1 MSILNTKAGDHPHVQ
16 VLFPFR
22 MSRKRAW
29 KPKRSLGGPVAHAAL
44 SWWPRDRNPERVWAP
59 RTARSCWER
68 VGKKNLG
75 GKSSPPASAC
85 PLPGPRMPRRH
96 PWDRDHP
103 EGSTSHPCPTSRS
116 ACIPQNPLLSPGSGG
131 SGGIG
136 WVWSRS
142 PHPREFSGAPAPSAP
157 ARAELKLRSP
167 HGGQRGRG
175 RGWLPPGVTPTV
187 ACGAHPPAQAPALSR
202 AASIRQLSVF
212 RL

>member
-44 SWWPRDRNPERVWAP
+44 SWWPRDRNPARVWAP

-85 PLPGPRMPRRH
+85 PLPGPRMPRRASLGQGPPRGEHFPSLSNLKERLH
-96 PWDRDHP
+96 PAESSPQPWERRDRVGLEP
-103 EGSTSHPCPTSRS
+103 LAASSGVFWGSS
-116 ACIPQNPLLSPGSGG
+116 ALCSGTGRTETPLTPRGAAGQGPGVASPGCHPDCRLR
-131 SGGIG
+131 
-136 WVWSRS
+136 RS
-142 PHPREFSGAPAPSAP
+142 PASASPGAQQ
-157 ARAELKLRSP
+157 
-167 HGGQRGRG
+167 GG
-175 RGWLPPGVTPTV
+175 LN
-187 ACGAHPPAQAPALSR
+187 
-202 AASIRQLSVF
+202 
-212 RL
+212 